1 MKNYERIN
9 TTGRMS
15 RLLKM
20 SQRQRSTQS
29 FALSALQ

>member
-29 FALSALQ
+29 FALRALQ